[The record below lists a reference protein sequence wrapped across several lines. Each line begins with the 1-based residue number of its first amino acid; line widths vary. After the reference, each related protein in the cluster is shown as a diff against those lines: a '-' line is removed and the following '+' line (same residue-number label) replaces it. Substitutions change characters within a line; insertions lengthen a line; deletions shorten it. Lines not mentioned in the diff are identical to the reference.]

1 MAIKQV
7 RALRRGLEVLTA
19 LNRMKGASALD
30 LARRTKIP
38 RPTVYRLLETLEEMG
53 FVTRSP
59 TDETWHLTI
68 SVRTLSAGYD
78 DETWVRQV
86 ALPVVNKLQR
96 AIIWPVDLTTYD
108 RDTMVVRETTHR
120 SSPFS
125 IDPGMAGT
133 RLPMLST
140 SAGRAYLA
148 FCPEEEREAILER
161 LLRDQ
166 TVGERVV
173 IDAMVTQA
181 RREGFSRRT
190 DDYRPGTASI
200 AVPVLWDGRVLA
212 CMAVI
217 WITSAMTP
225 QQAIDRLLTPLREAA
240 MEVETGLAGYQG
252 LVR

>member
-1 MAIKQV
+1 M
-7 RALRRGLEVLTA
+7 
-19 LNRMKGASALD
+19 NRMKGASALD
-30 LARRTKIP
+30 LARRTGIP

-78 DETWVRQV
+78 DEIWVRQV

-96 AIIWPVDLTTYD
+96 AIIWPVDLTTFD

-140 SAGRAYLA
+140 SAGRSYLA
-148 FCPEEEREAILER
+148 FCPDEEREAILER
-161 LLRDQ
+161 LLKDQ
-166 TVGERVV
+166 TLGERAL
-173 IDAMVTQA
+173 IDSMVSQA
-181 RREGFSRRT
+181 RREGFARRT

-200 AVPVLWDGRVLA
+200 TLPVRWDGRVLA
-212 CMAVI
+212 CLAII
-217 WITSAMTP
+217 WITSAMTAT
-225 QQAIDRLLTPLREAA
+225 QAVDRLLTPLKQAA
-240 MEVETGLAGYQG
+240 EEVETGLAGYQG